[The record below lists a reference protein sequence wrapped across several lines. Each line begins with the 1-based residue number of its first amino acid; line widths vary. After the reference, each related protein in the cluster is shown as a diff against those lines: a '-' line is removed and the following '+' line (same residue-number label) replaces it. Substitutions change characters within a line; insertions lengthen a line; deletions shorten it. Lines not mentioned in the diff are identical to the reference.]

1 VYDQNLT
8 TRQVR
13 PCNAWEQPLRPEA
26 LARGFQ
32 TLKPRRWPEEGPR
45 WPGFWGWPGLHISDI
60 TNDVMKSVNSRSK
73 AEATRRQWT
82 TVRRLVIDQEQT
94 KNQVGS
100 GFTSNFKL
108 RVTKTLTM
116 SLSRYVTRTVT
127 FHPVCS
133 MAETRA
139 APSSRDVLRTYK
151 QEHQASRRGTTR
163 VLGRVQT
170 KQGEKFFVS
179 GMNDVN
185 GEQSSHPIL
194 PRCCQVS
201 TRI

>member
-1 VYDQNLT
+1 
-8 TRQVR
+8 
-13 PCNAWEQPLRPEA
+13 

-60 TNDVMKSVNSRSK
+60 TNNVMKDVNSRSK
-73 AEATRRQWT
+73 AEASTRRQWT

-94 KNQVGS
+94 KSQVGS
-100 GFTSNFKL
+100 GSNFKL
-108 RVTKTLTM
+108 DVTMRRCHFHATSHVRLTYGDLP
-116 SLSRYVTRTVT
+116 SS
-127 FHPVCS
+127 S

-139 APSSRDVLRTYK
+139 APFISRCPSDVQAR
-151 QEHQASRRGTTR
+151 ASRRGTTR
-163 VLGRVQT
+163 VVGRVQT

-185 GEQSSHPIL
+185 SLVH
-194 PRCCQVS
+194 VS
-201 TRI
+201 FDVSDFKGGRTMRFL